1 MKVSQVMTKHV
12 ISIQPEATIVQ
23 AIKLMLNNRLSGL
36 PVIDRRGRLVGI
48 ITEGDFLHRREIS
61 TELKRNVWLDAFFW
75 ARTKRTRLRA
85 RSWDQSCGANDA
97 AANHCR

>member
-1 MKVSQVMTKHV
+1 MTKHV

-23 AIKLMLNNRLSGL
+23 AIKLMLNNHLSGL

-61 TELKRNVWLDAFFW
+61 TELKRNVWLDAFFGPEQ
-75 ARTKRTRLRA
+75 AHTITCALMGSKLR
-85 RSWDQSCGANDA
+85 S
-97 AANHCR
+97 